1 MDSARDSVVHPS
13 RRAGTRPAREAGH
26 QERFE
31 GGPRGAGGPAD
42 SIERGV
48 CGCTRPLASWRCRL
62 KPFDDA
68 STGVRTGG
76 LGRLLEAQPDG
87 QAAAIVSAPRSVEL
101 FDVRFWTRE

>member
-1 MDSARDSVVHPS
+1 GRRRRTSVAGKAGHETAAE
-13 RRAGTRPAREAGH
+13 RARPA
-26 QERFE
+26 
-31 GGPRGAGGPAD
+31 GGAPAD
-42 SIERGV
+42 PIERGV

-101 FDVRFWTRE
+101 FGVRFWTRE